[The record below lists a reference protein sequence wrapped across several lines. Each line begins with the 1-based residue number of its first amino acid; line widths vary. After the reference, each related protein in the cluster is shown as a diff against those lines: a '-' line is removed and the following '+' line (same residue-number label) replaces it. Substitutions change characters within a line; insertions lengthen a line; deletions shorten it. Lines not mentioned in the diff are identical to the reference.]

1 MIFRPDVVF
10 IDESLL
16 QSIDESL
23 QNDIAEKK
31 IALVVL
37 KNTSTQTSL
46 NPKIRVLS
54 LPQPYLPDM
63 LVRVLNEAYEF
74 EMQNGDKI

>member
-74 EMQNGDKI
+74 EMQNEDKI

>member
-37 KNTSTQTSL
+37 KNTSAQTSL

>member
-23 QNDIAEKK
+23 QNDIVEKK
-31 IALVVL
+31 IAFIVL
-37 KNTSTQTSL
+37 KNTSAQTSL

-63 LVRVLNEAYEF
+63 LVRVLNEAYESKT
-74 EMQNGDKI
+74 QNGDKI

>member
-16 QSIDESL
+16 QSIDGSL

-37 KNTSTQTSL
+37 KNTSAQTSL
-46 NPKIRVLS
+46 NPKIRALS

-63 LVRVLNEAYEF
+63 LVRVLNEAYESKT
-74 EMQNGDKI
+74 QNRDKI

>member
-37 KNTSTQTSL
+37 KNTSAQTNL
-46 NPKIRVLS
+46 NPKIRALS

>member
-1 MIFRPDVVF
+1 MTFRPDVVF
-10 IDESLL
+10 INESLL

-31 IALVVL
+31 IAFIVL
-37 KNTSTQTSL
+37 KNTSAQTSL

-74 EMQNGDKI
+74 EMQNEDKI